1 MRYATYDTTTNEVTF
16 TDAVIADEEVQFSV
30 EREGSVV
37 IVKALEWY
45 DAYGEFA
52 LRISR
57 LTEREAVII
66 AATASGLAETAID
79 EEVQGAA

>member
-1 MRYATYDTTTNEVTF
+1 MKYATYNTATNEVTF
-16 TDAVIADEEVQFSV
+16 TDTVIADEEVQFSV

-45 DAYGEFA
+45 DANGEFT

-57 LTEREAVII
+57 LTEKEAVII
-66 AATASGLAETAID
+66 AAVASGMAEAAID
-79 EEVQGAA
+79 EVRGAA